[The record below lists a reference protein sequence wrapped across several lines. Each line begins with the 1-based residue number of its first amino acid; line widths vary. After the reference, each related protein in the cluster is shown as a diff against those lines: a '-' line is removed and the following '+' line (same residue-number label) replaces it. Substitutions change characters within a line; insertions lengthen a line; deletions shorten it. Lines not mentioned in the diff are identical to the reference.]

1 MGDKR
6 IFEKLE
12 RVNAEKNKVVFKLEY
27 KGKLIQKSD
36 IEVMDYAQEI
46 IDDGDLSLFYFFK
59 DMANKLEDK
68 IQEVHKKKIWDE
80 LNNGKNNGTKNGT
93 NNTTDRTKK

>member
-12 RVNAEKNKVVFKLEY
+12 KVNSEKQKVVFKLEY
-27 KGKLIQKSD
+27 KGKVIHQTD
-36 IEVMDYAQEI
+36 IEVLDYAQEI

-68 IQEVHKKKIWDE
+68 IQEVHKKKIWND
-80 LNNGKNNGTKNGT
+80 LKNGENNGTNS
-93 NNTTDRTKK
+93 NSADRTEQ

>member
-27 KGKLIQKSD
+27 KGKIIQQSE
-36 IEVMDYAQEI
+36 IEVADYAQEI

-80 LNNGKNNGTKNGT
+80 LNNGKNGT
-93 NNTTDRTKK
+93 NNTADNGGE